1 MERFYQKLRSSFRI
15 FREEWSGT
23 ILLSIIGNEVKKC
36 WADSNCLMW
45 VNGVSYQLSMSWC
58 KVGWVDSCGRWSAGW
73 IRRTQTCVREKG
85 WKVKLMVLLD
95 LYIHIFLGYA
105 NYIFSS
111 LTGMFDRCVQFRPW
125 LLHTQT
131 NVFLD
136 TQDCEEKKPHSNLLL
151 QVIQNNNG

>member
-1 MERFYQKLRSSFRI
+1 
-15 FREEWSGT
+15 
-23 ILLSIIGNEVKKC
+23 
-36 WADSNCLMW
+36 
-45 VNGVSYQLSMSWC
+45 
-58 KVGWVDSCGRWSAGW
+58 
-73 IRRTQTCVREKG
+73 
-85 WKVKLMVLLD
+85 MVLLD

-151 QVIQNNNG
+151 QVINGAERAVLYDLAQHYISSLRETFLMPSFLTINPSWLVWLLN